1 MSGQASPPRV
11 WLVRVALVL
20 AAVAAFVLFGW
31 LSGTARPSGQAAT
44 RLALLIPDELSTSDP
59 HVQAWEDAAAEL
71 GFGLSVVRASDLL
84 RDGGALQ
91 GAALILPDQVH
102 RRMNDALVTALE
114 QRVQAG
120 TQLLLV
126 HDAGVQDLAG
136 SYPPGASRLSDLA
149 GVSYALYEELRG
161 RMSGDHVAWVEGAAV
176 PLLRL
181 PPGKLIRDGE
191 EEPLSSHQPP
201 PGDDEPLAVVG
212 YHYGRLTYSVFATR
226 GAFAGKRLM
235 HAEDGSLLAG
245 VHGVGKGQVL
255 FVNLPL
261 TYLKLRTDGLFLHA
275 FLRYFAQDLV
285 GLPQLSPVPDATGAL
300 IMNWHVDSAAAVPA
314 IEALDALGVFE
325 QGPYSIH
332 LTAGPDVDNPGD
344 GQGMDLARNPSMQQW
359 VRRFVAR
366 GDEVGSHGGW
376 IHNAFGRTVDKQKQE
391 VSVPFIER
399 NLQAVRAASGK
410 PVREYSAPLGNHPAW
425 TTPWLRD
432 QGIQAYYF
440 TGDIGMAPTRSYQD
454 GKRSPSGMW
463 AFPVLSYGAHAS
475 FEETS
480 FAGIAQRDIGAW
492 LKDVADFCAQYHT
505 VRLVYFHPPGVALFP
520 DAFRDWLQHTRQLVG
535 NGTLRW
541 ITMAAYTTFANERL
555 AVDWRTRAADG
566 AEWLEAE
573 HPRSLAHFAWLL
585 PARRYDAPQVLQG
598 QAEITRQGDAW
609 RVIAGPGT
617 QLRLRLPLH
626 AATPPTASISNA
638 SASP

>member
-1 MSGQASPPRV
+1 MSGKPSVTRV
-11 WLVRVALVL
+11 WGGRGALVL
-20 AAVAAFVLFGW
+20 AAVAAFVLFGF
-31 LSGTARPSGQAAT
+31 LSGAVRLEEQAAT
-44 RLALLIPDELSTSDP
+44 RLALLISDELSASDP

-71 GFGLSVVRASDLL
+71 GFRLSVLRASDLL
-84 RDGGALQ
+84 RAGSSTEGV
-91 GAALILPDQVH
+91 ALILPDHVH
-102 RRMNDALVTALE
+102 RRMNDALVTVLE
-114 QRVQAG
+114 QRVRAG
-120 TQLLLV
+120 MPLLLV
-126 HDAGVQDLAG
+126 HDAGIENLDG
-136 SYPPGASRLSDLA
+136 NYPPGASRLSGLA

-161 RMSGDHVAWVEGAAV
+161 RMSGEHVAWVEGAAV

-191 EEPLSSHQPP
+191 DEPLSSHQPP

-212 YHYGRLTYSVFATR
+212 YHYGRLTYPVFTTR
-226 GAFAGKRLM
+226 GAFAGERLM
-235 HAEDGSLLAG
+235 HAEEGSLLAG
-245 VHGVGKGQVL
+245 VHSVGKGQVL

-285 GLPQLSPVPDATGAL
+285 GLPQLSPVPDAKGAL
-300 IMNWHVDSAAAVPA
+300 IMNWHVDANAAVPA

-332 LTAGPDVDNPGD
+332 LTAGPDVDKAGD
-344 GQGMDLARNPSMQQW
+344 GKGMDLANNPAMQQW

-376 IHNAFGRTVDKQKQE
+376 IHNAFGREVDKRKPE
-391 VSVPFIER
+391 LSVPFIER

-432 QGIQAYYF
+432 KGIAAYYF
-440 TGDIGMAPTRSYQD
+440 TGDIGMAPTRSYQE
-454 GKRSPSGMW
+454 GRRSPSGMW

-480 FAGIAQRDIGAW
+480 LAGISQRDIGAW
-492 LKDVADFCAQYHT
+492 LQDVADFCAQYRT
-505 VRLVYFHPPGVALFP
+505 ARLVYFHPPGVALFP
-520 DAFRDWLQHTRQLVG
+520 DAFRDWLLHTKQLVEG
-535 NGTLRW
+535 GRLRW
-541 ITMAAYTTFANERL
+541 ITMAGYAAFANERL
-555 AVDWRTRAADG
+555 AVDWSTGAADG
-566 AEWLEAE
+566 AEWLQAE

-585 PARRYDAPQVLQG
+585 PARRYDAPQVLEG
-598 QAEITRQGDAW
+598 QAEVTRQGDAW

-617 QLRLRLPLH
+617 QLRLGLPLH
-626 AATPPTASISNA
+626 ASAPSAASTSNA